1 MANWTYFL
9 HYARR
14 LQDNNNSVETLVD
27 GDRGMG
33 KSTLTVAMAREY
45 IKLFGIKCPHCGNE
59 FYKTVWDYKQDG
71 KGGYK
76 FFIPEGILNGKIYL
90 RCKEEKELDL
100 KSHTLNKVSGC
111 GKLFLYSERKKIKW
125 SAEKYIAY
133 DNEEAQEKM
142 LTLPIGSPL
151 IFDEAINFMDSLS
164 FNRSDSKALKRLFTV
179 IRPRRLFMFFNIP
192 EMMRI
197 DSYYRETMSHF
208 WFRCLDKGTA
218 AIFEKNKWI
227 TRDKYE
233 IKRLQKMGGV
243 IKYSTSLDKIKRTIK
258 SHPCFFDTITWGELP
273 ENIYEEYELV
283 RNSRNLQRQIK
294 AKEFSNKDM
303 AKVAV
308 YNLFNNWDA
317 IAVDVNRS
325 KQRKMTYNIMLN
337 SILLDPLTKKRMIGE
352 DTVRA
357 WVRGVGEYI
366 KTKGS
371 EADVFDGQMLENT
384 QKENKEVYEAKVAS
398 PKVIIT

>member
-1 MANWTYFL
+1 
-9 HYARR
+9 
-14 LQDNNNSVETLVD
+14 
-27 GDRGMG
+27 MG
-33 KSTLTVAMAREY
+33 KSTLAIKLAREY
-45 IKLFGIKCPHCGNE
+45 IKIFGFICPHCGNK
-59 FYKTVWDYKQDG
+59 FYKSVWDYKQN
-71 KGGYK
+71 KNSSFT
-76 FFIPEGILNGKIYL
+76 FFIPEDIKNDKIYI
-90 RCKEEKELDL
+90 RCPVEKELDL
-100 KSHTLNKVSGC
+100 KSHTINKVTGC

-125 SAEKYIAY
+125 SAEEFIAY
-133 DNEEAQEKM
+133 DNEEAQTKM

-151 IFDEAINFMDSLS
+151 IFDEAINFMDALS

-197 DSYYRETMSHF
+197 DSYYRESMSHF
-208 WFRCLDKGTA
+208 WFRCLDKGVA

-227 TRDKYE
+227 TKDKYE
-233 IKRLQKMGGV
+233 IKRLQKMGGI
-243 IKYSTSLDKIKRTIK
+243 IKYSTSLNKIKRAIR
-258 SHPCFFDTITWGELP
+258 SHPCFFDTITWSELSK
-273 ENIYEEYELV
+273 EVYEDYELV
-283 RNSRNLQRQIK
+283 RNARNIQRQVR
-294 AKEFSNKDM
+294 EMELSNKDM

-337 SILLDPLTKKRMIGE
+337 SILVDPLTKKKMVGE

-371 EADVFDGQMLENT
+371 EVNVFDGQMLENNKN
-384 QKENKEVYEAKVAS
+384 KENNIIEAEYVEADVK
-398 PKVIIT
+398 IE